1 MPCHGMKTS
10 RSSAETSPT
19 QISLAAATSAI
30 TRSLTGRWRAPCV
43 LLALALRAVLCL
55 QQQQQQG
62 GIDGNTR
69 GGSHAVGLCLG
80 CLHIHDACRAG
91 RSHIQRANDMIV
103 WSRVGDGIQSV
114 NGQSYMRRRARRDA
128 RGREAQREPH
138 PRPPQH
144 APQVLALLA
153 PNCSATHA
161 RTSCAGRVGSALG
174 SGAIQQPNQLATS
187 N

>member
-1 MPCHGMKTS
+1 VLPCHGMKTS

-55 QQQQQQG
+55 QQQQQG

-69 GGSHAVGLCLG
+69 GGSHAVGLC
-80 CLHIHDACRAG
+80 CRAG